1 MAILKPSPATKQK
14 PIIVLYGKG
23 GIGKDTF
30 AAGFPSPL
38 VIDIEDGAGYVT
50 DSRIVPTSWEDT
62 LAKVDAF
69 DTNKYAT
76 LVLSGLDVLEALLH
90 RHIVATDPKGAK
102 TMVTAAGGYA
112 NAFKVADEMWAELQ
126 DKLRKVRASGKYVVC
141 VCHEHVYSYND
152 PMLEPYDRYRLKLYD
167 GSKASASRLWF
178 DFADIVGFCKPRIY
192 NKGENR
198 AFMDE
203 GSTYLYTQG
212 RASFDAKSRL
222 PLPAEMELNAAKF
235 LAALERGPLGKEEL
249 YKELLDLGAK
259 IKDQGTQAKVK
270 QRAEE
275 YKNSVPDLSNLVE
288 QVKIILTKEQ

>member
-1 MAILKPSPATKQK
+1 MGMLAQASKPKQK
-14 PIIVLYGKG
+14 PIILIYGKG

-30 AAGFPSPL
+30 AAGFPAPF
-38 VIDIEDGAGYVT
+38 VIDVEDGAGYVT
-50 DSRIVPTSWEDT
+50 DSREVPASWEDT
-62 LAKVDAF
+62 LSKVSNFASD
-69 DTNKYAT
+69 KYQT
-76 LVLSGLDVLEALLH
+76 LVLSGLDVLEAMLH
-90 RHIVATDPKGAK
+90 KHIVATDPKGAK
-102 TMVTAAGGYA
+102 SMVTAAGGYA

-126 DKLRKVRASGKYVVC
+126 DKLRQVRNQGKYVVC

-178 DFADIVGFCKPRIY
+178 DFADIVGFCKPKIY

-198 AFMDE
+198 AIMDE

-235 LAALERGPLGKEEL
+235 LAVLEKGPVSKEEL
-249 YKELLDLGAK
+249 HKELLELGSK
-259 IKDQGTQAKVK
+259 IKDAATQNKVK

-275 YKNSVPDLSNLVE
+275 YKNSAPDLSNLIE
-288 QVKIILTKEQ
+288 QVKIILTKEA